1 MAFDNNKS
9 EPNLSNFLSPNA
21 HNLTTRRKSS
31 IFPAY
36 LRRKSAR
43 KDSVFAS
50 ESTTPL
56 WPFSA
61 EDKLPNIFGYRDSNK
76 SSEEEKFK
84 FGWING
90 VYVSL

>member
-1 MAFDNNKS
+1 MALDSNKS
-9 EPNLSNFLSPNA
+9 EQNSSNFLRPYNQ
-21 HNLTTRRKSS
+21 TRRKSS

-50 ESTTPL
+50 ESTTSL
-56 WPFSA
+56 WPFST
-61 EDKLPNIFGYRDSNK
+61 EDKLPNISGYRDSNK
-76 SSEEEKFK
+76 SSEREEFK

-90 VYVSL
+90 VYVSLISL